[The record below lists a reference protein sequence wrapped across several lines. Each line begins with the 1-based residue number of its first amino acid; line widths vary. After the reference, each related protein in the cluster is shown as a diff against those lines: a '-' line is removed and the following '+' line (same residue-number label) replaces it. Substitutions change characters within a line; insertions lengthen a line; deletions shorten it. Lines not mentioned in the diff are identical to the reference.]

1 MHAMMRVESGPT
13 MPKQAT
19 LTRKS
24 FFIDTGTLRKAK
36 RVLRVRTDAEAVR
49 LSLERV
55 AEMDRFWRFIARSR
69 AILRPGSV
77 EAP

>member
-1 MHAMMRVESGPT
+1 MHAMMSVEEPPT
-13 MPKQAT
+13 VPKQAT

-24 FFIDTGTLRKAK
+24 FFIDPGTLQRAK
-36 RVLRVRTDAEAVR
+36 RALRVRTDAEAVR

-55 AEMDRFWRFIARSR
+55 AEMDRFWRFMAKSR
-69 AILRPGSV
+69 ATLGPGSV